1 MYRGI
6 LGRGEKSESHDPA
19 EVSRVVKKVNRMTQL
34 YRMTFSLFLEKVNSS
49 VYNDKLT

>member
-6 LGRGEKSESHDPA
+6 LGRGEKSESRDPA